1 MKRFLCMAIVMI
13 SLGLQAQTQENRSI
27 EYYFWLTDIHDT
39 SVEGVLKITNTGSQ
53 SWSLTFP
60 NADFAEIWVDGTPA
74 AVMHVPMSNTLTVPA
89 YHSVSL
95 NISHNRESSPYSTGI
110 HTAQAY
116 FLTEDP
122 YPVGQVR
129 TFLGG
134 DFSSDI
140 SYPTYTL
147 QLTEID
153 SCSVHGQL
161 LIQNNGRTNWQIGY
175 NHSPVYYIS
184 VDGYLESYAY
194 FMDGYVWQMLAPD
207 EAMTVEIGY
216 THRVAGEIT
225 NFSPG
230 VHTAQAGAIWLGNPL
245 LGNMI
250 EFVIGPSDVTDPVV
264 PSVSFNI
271 YPNPLTAD
279 RELRIRADADACT
292 EISLYNVRG
301 QLVYQHAGLRLT
313 AGQAV
318 ALDLASGTPDKRL
331 PTGVYLAKIASTG
344 SIHWEKVLILSG
356 R

>member
-60 NADFAEIWVDGTPA
+60 NTDFAEIWVDGTPA

-129 TFLGG
+129 SFLGG

-153 SCSVHGQL
+153 SCRVHGQL
-161 LIQNNGRTNWQIGY
+161 LIQNSGTTNWQIGY
-175 NHSPVYYIS
+175 NHAPVYYIS
-184 VDGYLESYAY
+184 VDGYQQTS
-194 FMDGYVWQMLAPD
+194 FMYWDYYTWQMLAPG
-207 EAMTVEIGY
+207 EEMSVEIGY
-216 THRVAGEIT
+216 THRVEGEIT

-230 VHTAQAGAIWLGNPL
+230 VHTAQAGAIWLENPL
-245 LGNMI
+245 LGNVI
-250 EFVIGPSDVTDPVV
+250 EFVVQPSGIEDPLL
-264 PSVSFNI
+264 PPAAI
-271 YPNPLTAD
+271 CLYPNPLRAND
-279 RELRIRADADACT
+279 ELHLRAEGDTCT
-292 EISLYNVRG
+292 DISLYNLRG
-301 QLVYQHAGLRLT
+301 QLIYQNPGLRLS
-313 AGQAV
+313 AGQEV
-318 ALDLASGTPDKRL
+318 VINLASAL
-331 PTGVYLAKIASTG
+331 PEKVPSPGVYLARIKSPG
-344 SIHWEKVLILSG
+344 SVQWEKVLILSG
-356 R
+356 K